1 MAQEPIPFQ
10 SLRTLP
16 IPPEALVDPQAAAL
30 FLGGLSVLTLAD
42 WRCRGMGPR
51 FCKAGRLVRYRL
63 SDLQVW
69 LEGRTY
75 RNTSEGK
82 KGA

>member
-1 MAQEPIPFQ
+1 MTHSAPIRP
-10 SLRTLP
+10 LRMM
-16 IPPEALVDPQAAAL
+16 PEGLMDPRTAAA
-30 FLGGLSVLTLAD
+30 FLGLSVATLAD
-42 WRCRGMGPR
+42 MRCKGTGAP

-63 SDLQVW
+63 SDLQNW

-75 RNTSEGK
+75 NNTTEA